1 MLSHVR
7 LSATPWTVTQQ
18 PPLSMEFSRK
28 ECWSGLP
35 FSTPG
40 DLPDPGIKPT
50 SLASPCISLRQSGR
64 QILYHCTASE
74 AIYICCFF
82 FGCAGSS
89 LLCVGFL

>member
-35 FSTPG
+35 SPPPG
-40 DLPDPGIKPT
+40 DLLDPGIEPM
-50 SLASPCISLRQSGR
+50 SP
-64 QILYHCTASE
+64 AP
-74 AIYICCFF
+74 
-82 FGCAGSS
+82 SS
-89 LLCVGFL
+89 LQSDSSSLSHEGNPTDVSYM